1 MLYLSSFVSKLVVVS
16 AKFALLAFGAL
27 FAVLV
32 LLTVYDED
40 VLNVEHVLT
49 VITASGALA
58 GKQIRPNTVITNF
71 VV

>member
-1 MLYLSSFVSKLVVVS
+1 MI
-16 AKFALLAFGAL
+16 AKFFVFTFGAV

-49 VITASGALA
+49 VISITGALA
-58 GKQIRPNTVITNF
+58 GIARSLIPDEV
-71 VV
+71 